1 MWKKTFSL
9 SDIKYSWVLFVSMVV
24 CGVFF
29 YWDRTSDL
37 DDQLLLSVGYA
48 VSFAMAVLWCAA
60 NYVGHIRINA
70 MYRKQN
76 DIDAYIAPLAMN
88 TEEKL
93 ELRNYLEDFAQDL
106 MNQGMQEEQ
115 ATAEAIRHFKVKELL
130 SLSKNSSLFHLHAHY
145 YLFGWAAAAFVLL
158 ILLWFVNGLWFPH
171 AVLLLV
177 LETILFVYGSA
188 LVLLFFVYKL
198 LDAFLDRTWGKH
210 IS

>member
-1 MWKKTFSL
+1 
-9 SDIKYSWVLFVSMVV
+9 
-24 CGVFF
+24 
-29 YWDRTSDL
+29 
-37 DDQLLLSVGYA
+37 
-48 VSFAMAVLWCAA
+48 MAVLWCAA